1 MTLIYARCRGYRRHG
16 GGSLSGSSKW
26 GEAKACAWCLC
37 GCLHVVDDAAV
48 SVCVCVRERG
58 GCGLLHRSVCSCVKP
73 AARGRI
79 SGVIWVMIG
88 WEWIDRR
95 WPQRRAST
103 DEFEREVWL
112 CVCVNECRR
121 SRRHTPTEV
130 HEGACWWPRES
141 RQQPTLRC
149 THTRMHA
156 LSSVHRVWKT
166 PTGMHTLINPFLLL
180 TFSTPLFPEVKPLR
194 LLFSSLSSSSYGGH
208 PQSCKLKTHTHFL
221 STPN

>member
-149 THTRMHA
+149 THTYARTQQRTQGLKNTHRHA
-156 LSSVHRVWKT
+156 HSDKSFPASYFLHPSISRGKASPSSFF
-166 PTGMHTLINPFLLL
+166 IPFFILLRR
-180 TFSTPLFPEVKPLR
+180 TST
-194 LLFSSLSSSSYGGH
+194 
-208 PQSCKLKTHTHFL
+208 KLQT
-221 STPN
+221 